1 MPIGRRAL
9 ALVAA
14 LAGLALVAGC
24 ASPTP
29 ASPDRAAS
37 PAASPPPAAQ
47 PAAAVAT
54 PAMPAGQARILLY
67 RFRLHPAG
75 EVHPVADALA
85 LSVGYALV
93 GTEHFVSV
101 AEGDSLVR
109 RGDPGARELVLRGTV
124 MRFDA
129 DGTRAWRNVGSA
141 VGSVVGVLVPGAS
154 VMTNMAGGLA
164 GSVRTASV
172 AVQLELQDMRTGQAL
187 ATHLA
192 ESWSKD
198 FAGGNKSGMGLV
210 GPLQPFSGTPM
221 EQAIRGMVADAT
233 RFVLAAAPREYF
245 RDAGRPP
252 LVAAGAPAGAAPAAA
267 DLRTLESTPVAYVVT
282 AVASLRDGPSSSART
297 VAVLRRGTPV
307 RILEDRMTTPAERWF
322 RVRLDDG
329 RDGWIAEA
337 VTSLTVE

>member
-1 MPIGRRAL
+1 MRPRRVAPAL
-9 ALVAA
+9 LAA
-14 LAGLALVAGC
+14 LGGLALAAGC
-24 ASPTP
+24 ATQPPATP
-29 ASPDRAAS
+29 A
-37 PAASPPPAAQ
+37 PAASPTVPAVT
-47 PAAAVAT
+47 AAA

-67 RFRLHPAG
+67 RFRLHPAS

-101 AEGDSLVR
+101 AEADSQAR
-109 RGDPGARELVLRGTV
+109 RGDPTARELVLRGTV

-129 DGTRAWRNVGSA
+129 DGTRAWRSVGSA

-154 VMTNMAGGLA
+154 MVTSMAGSLA

-172 AVQLELQDMRTGQAL
+172 AVQLELQDMRTGQTL

-198 FAGGNKSGMGLV
+198 LAGSSKSGMGLV

-233 RFVLAAAPREYF
+233 RFVLAATPAEYF

-252 LVAAGAPAGAAPAAA
+252 PVPAGAPTGTASA
-267 DLRTLESTPVAYVVT
+267 DLRALESTPVAYVVT
-282 AVASLRDGPSSSART
+282 AVASLRDAPSSGART

-307 RILEDRMTTPAERWF
+307 RILEDRLPIPTERWF

-337 VTSLTVE
+337 VTSLTIEPDAPARPR